1 MVHTKYIAE
10 SRSILI
16 NILDKILLIMQWIFV
31 ISLSLF
37 VRNFMGTRSSAKML
51 KGHMVRERLGT
62 PDL

>member
-1 MVHTKYIAE
+1 
-10 SRSILI
+10 
-16 NILDKILLIMQWIFV
+16 MQWIFV